1 MKHISKSSIFKLI
14 FFFFFLSLITNSL
27 FAQPQDNSD
36 PDQQAVPID
45 GGVLGLAA
53 VGISYGIKSYRD
65 KKKSVKK

>member
-14 FFFFFLSLITNSL
+14 FFSFVLSLISNSL
-27 FAQPQDNSD
+27 FAQPTEPGGDND
-36 PDQQAVPID
+36 VPID